1 MSKRDPRILLE
12 DIMAAIQKIRRY
24 TSQMEIQRLHR
35 DLRSERI
42 KQYRMLRRR
51 SRRETAI
58 GCAQSFAQSRAKFR
72 NHKAHLPKH
81 PDCATARCLP
91 KGVKLSIRR
100 YNMPTP
106 KTMQA
111 AVVEKFG
118 EPLVVREVPVPK
130 PGPGQALVEIF
141 ASGVCHTDLH
151 AADGDWPV
159 KPTLPFTPGHEG
171 AGTVVELG
179 PDVTH
184 LKEGDR
190 VGIAWLH
197 SACGHCK
204 FCLSGWETLCLEQKN
219 SGYSV
224 DGSFAQYALAQADYL
239 GRIPDNLS
247 FVDAA
252 PILCAGVTTYKG
264 LKETETRPGEWVVI
278 SGVGGLGHVAIQY
291 ARAMGLRVAAIDLGP
306 EKMALAR
313 KLGAEITVDAKTQDP
328 PTEIQK
334 QIGGAQGVLVTAV
347 STIAFKQAIGML
359 RRGGTCV
366 LNGLPPGEFPISIF
380 DVVLNR
386 YTIRGSIVGTR
397 LDLEEALTF
406 AADGKV
412 RATIETQ
419 PLQSIN
425 DVFARL
431 KSGQV
436 NGRVVLQMRE
446 ERPRTKTTAA

>member
-1 MSKRDPRILLE
+1 
-12 DIMAAIQKIRRY
+12 
-24 TSQMEIQRLHR
+24 
-35 DLRSERI
+35 
-42 KQYRMLRRR
+42 
-51 SRRETAI
+51 
-58 GCAQSFAQSRAKFR
+58 
-72 NHKAHLPKH
+72 
-81 PDCATARCLP
+81 
-91 KGVKLSIRR
+91 
-100 YNMPTP
+100 MPLP

-118 EPLVVREVPVPK
+118 EPLVVRELPVPT
-130 PGPGQALVEIF
+130 PGPGQVLVEIF

-151 AADGDWPV
+151 AAEGDWPV

-179 PDVTH
+179 PGVTH
-184 LKEGDR
+184 LKVGDR

-224 DGSFAQYALAQADYL
+224 NGSFAQYALAQADYL
-239 GRIPDNLS
+239 GRIPENLS

-278 SGVGGLGHVAIQY
+278 SGIGGLGHVAIQY
-291 ARAMGLRVAAIDLGP
+291 ARAMGLRVAAVDLGP
-306 EKMALAR
+306 EKIALAR
-313 KLGAEITVDAKTQDP
+313 KLGAEIAVDAKTQDP
-328 PTEIQK
+328 ATEIQK

-347 STIAFKQAIGML
+347 STVAFKQAIGML

-397 LDLEEALTF
+397 IDLEEALTF

-412 RATIETQ
+412 KATIETQ
-419 PLQSIN
+419 PLESIN

-436 NGRVVLQMRE
+436 NGRVVLQIGEQAPMK
-446 ERPRTKTTAA
+446 KTTTA

>member
-1 MSKRDPRILLE
+1 
-12 DIMAAIQKIRRY
+12 MA
-24 TSQMEIQRLHR
+24 SL
-35 DLRSERI
+35 
-42 KQYRMLRRR
+42 
-51 SRRETAI
+51 
-58 GCAQSFAQSRAKFR
+58 
-72 NHKAHLPKH
+72 
-81 PDCATARCLP
+81 
-91 KGVKLSIRR
+91 
-100 YNMPTP
+100 

-118 EPLVVREVPVPK
+118 APLVVREVPVPT
-130 PGPGQALVEIF
+130 PGPGQALVEII

-171 AGTVVELG
+171 AGIVTALG
-179 PDVTH
+179 PGVTH

-190 VGIAWLH
+190 VGIVWLH
-197 SACGHCK
+197 SACGHCE

-224 DGSFAQYALAQADYL
+224 NGSFAQYAVAQADYL
-239 GRIPDNLS
+239 GRIPQNLS
-247 FVDAA
+247 FVEAA

-264 LKETETRPGEWVVI
+264 LKETQARPGEWVVI

-291 ARAMGLRVAAIDLGP
+291 AKAMGLHVAAVDLGP
-306 EKMALAR
+306 EKMALAK
-313 KLGAEITVDAKTQDP
+313 KLGAEITIDAKTQDP

-366 LNGLPPGEFPISIF
+366 LNGLPPGEFPVSIF

-397 LDLEEALTF
+397 LDLEEALAF
-406 AADGKV
+406 AAEGKV
-412 RATIETQ
+412 KATIETL
-419 PLQSIN
+419 PLESIN
-425 DVFARL
+425 DVLNRL
-431 KSGQV
+431 RTGRV
-436 NGRVVLQMRE
+436 NGRVVLGIGEQALGR
-446 ERPRTKTTAA
+446 KGKKSTTAA

>member
-1 MSKRDPRILLE
+1 
-12 DIMAAIQKIRRY
+12 MA
-24 TSQMEIQRLHR
+24 
-35 DLRSERI
+35 I
-42 KQYRMLRRR
+42 KK
-51 SRRETAI
+51 S
-58 GCAQSFAQSRAKFR
+58 
-72 NHKAHLPKH
+72 
-81 PDCATARCLP
+81 
-91 KGVKLSIRR
+91 
-100 YNMPTP
+100 
-106 KTMQA
+106 MQA

-118 EPLVVREVPVPK
+118 QPLVVREIPVPE
-130 PGPGQALVEIF
+130 PGPGQALVEIV

-171 AGTVVELG
+171 AGIVVALG
-179 PDVTH
+179 RGVTH

-197 SACGHCK
+197 SACGHCD

-224 DGSFAQYALAQADYL
+224 NGSFAQYALAQADYL
-239 GRIPDNLS
+239 GRLPKNLS

-264 LKETETRPGEWVVI
+264 LKETGTRPGEWVVI
-278 SGVGGLGHVAIQY
+278 SGAGGLGHVAIQY
-291 ARAMGLRVAAIDLGP
+291 AKTMGMHVAAVDLGP
-306 EKMALAR
+306 EKTALAR
-313 KLGAEITVDAKTQDP
+313 KLGAEIAIDAKIQDP

-334 QIGGAQGVLVTAV
+334 QIGGAHGVLVTAV

-397 LDLEEALTF
+397 LDLEEALSF
-406 AADGKV
+406 AAEGKV
-412 RATIETQ
+412 KAIIETQ
-419 PLQSIN
+419 PLESIN
-425 DVFARL
+425 DVFQRL
-431 KSGQV
+431 KTGKV
-436 NGRVVLQMRE
+436 NGRVVLAIGAGLSE
-446 ERPRTKTTAA
+446 DAFKKSA